1 MKRTITLAAALIL
14 ASAATATAQHADHNK
29 ASGAAV
35 ATNGMAALFN
45 MAKANIL
52 AAAEQMP
59 EDKYS
64 FQATKDVRSFG
75 QLIGHITDAQ
85 NFFCAQIAGAP
96 KQYAVVAEKLA
107 TKAEL
112 VGALKAS
119 FTACDAV
126 IARVTDADLVKPL
139 TIFGNQSNVAGA
151 LTFVTSH
158 NWEHY
163 GNIVTYMRLN
173 SMVPPSSQN

>member
-1 MKRTITLAAALIL
+1 MRRTITLTAVLFI
-14 ASAATATAQHADHNK
+14 ASATSAIAQHADHK
-29 ASGAAV
+29 ASSDAA
-35 ATNGMAALFN
+35 NGISALYQ
-45 MAKANIL
+45 MVKGNIV
-52 AAAEQMP
+52 AAADQMP
-59 EDKYS
+59 EDKYA
-64 FQATKDVRSFG
+64 FQATKEVRTFG
-75 QLIGHITDAQ
+75 QLVGHITDAQ

-139 TIFGNQSNVAGA
+139 TIFGNATNVAGA
-151 LTFVTSH
+151 MTFLTSH

>member
-1 MKRTITLAAALIL
+1 MKRSFTVAAAMLI
-14 ASAATATAQHADHNK
+14 ASATSALAQQTDHK
-29 ASGAAV
+29 ASTAAV
-35 ATNGMAALFN
+35 AANGIAALYN
-45 MAKANIL
+45 MSKANIV
-52 AAAEQMP
+52 AAADQMP
-59 EDKYS
+59 EDKYA

-75 QLIGHITDAQ
+75 QLIGHIADAQ

-96 KQYAVVAEKLA
+96 KQYAATAEKLA

-119 FTACDAV
+119 FATCDAA
-126 IARVTDADLVKPL
+126 IAAVTDAELVKPL

-151 LTFVTSH
+151 MTFVTSH